1 MEKDNSIVFLENIEK
16 KFSGVYALKGVTF
29 SVKQGEVRCLVG
41 ENGCGKSTL
50 IKIISGFH
58 KPDSGKV
65 YLNGYEYIDL
75 MPIESIKNG
84 IQVIYQDFSLF
95 PNLTVSENI
104 SYSYMV
110 SKQNRFFN
118 IKESKE
124 IAKNGLQKINV
135 DIDLSA
141 VLGNLSVA
149 DKQLVAIARSLVS
162 ENTKLLI
169 LDEPTTALTHNEIE
183 RLLEVIKILKSN
195 GVSIIF
201 VSHKLRELTTV
212 SDTITILR
220 NGEVVANGLISEFDE
235 SKIAYYMTGREIKGE
250 KYFVEN
256 IDNSKTILEVKSMYL
271 KDKYTDISFS
281 VKEGEILGITGLLG
295 SGRSEIGQSLY
306 GMLPYDKGTII
317 FNGEEIKIK
326 NILDARKYAIS
337 YVPEDRLTE
346 GLFLKQSI
354 LNNIIVSIYKQLSNI
369 FGVINFKN
377 ANKLSLNTTKDLKLN
392 TTDLDMY
399 VQNLSGGNQQKVVI
413 AKWLVS
419 NTKLI
424 ILNGPTVGVDVGA
437 KFEIHLKLKEIAKK
451 GIGVIV
457 ISDDISELIENCNRI
472 LIISKGKLV
481 KEVESKNET
490 VDGLL
495 NLILQDY

>member
-1 MEKDNSIVFLENIEK
+1 MNDNIVFLKNIEK

-58 KPDSGKV
+58 KPDSGKI

-75 MPIESIKNG
+75 MPIEAIKNG

-95 PNLTVSENI
+95 PNLTVAENI

-118 IKESKE
+118 INESKE

-135 DIDLSA
+135 DIDLSV

-183 RLLEVIKILKSN
+183 RLLEVIKILKIN

-235 SKIAYYMTGREIKGE
+235 NKIAYYMTGREIKGE

-256 IDNSKTILEVKSMYL
+256 DNSKTILEIKSMSL
-271 KDKYTDISFS
+271 KDKYKDISFS

-317 FNGEEIKIK
+317 FNGEEIKIRS
-326 NILDARKYAIS
+326 ILDARKYAIS

-369 FGVINFKN
+369 FGIINFNK
-377 ANKLSLNTTKDLKLN
+377 ANKLSLDTTKDLKLN

-413 AKWLVS
+413 AKWIVS

-437 KFEIHLKLKEIAKK
+437 KFEIHLKLKEIAKS

-457 ISDDISELIENCNRI
+457 ISRMI
-472 LIISKGKLV
+472 
-481 KEVESKNET
+481 KE
-490 VDGLL
+490 
-495 NLILQDY
+495 Q

>member
-1 MEKDNSIVFLENIEK
+1 MNDNIVFLESIEK
-16 KFSGVYALKGVTF
+16 KFSGIYALKSVTF

-50 IKIISGFH
+50 IKIISGFY
-58 KPDSGKV
+58 KPDSGKI

-95 PNLTVSENI
+95 PNLTVAENI

-235 SKIAYYMTGREIKGE
+235 NKIAYYMTGREIKGE

-256 IDNSKTILEVKSMYL
+256 NNSKTILEIKSMSL
-271 KDKYTDISFS
+271 KDKYSDISFS

-306 GMLPYDKGTII
+306 GMLPY
-317 FNGEEIKIK
+317 
-326 NILDARKYAIS
+326 ARKYAIS

-369 FGVINFKN
+369 FGVINFKK
-377 ANKLSLNTTKDLKLN
+377 ANKLSLDTTKDLKLN
-392 TTDLDMY
+392 TTDLNMH

-437 KFEIHLKLKEIAKK
+437 KFEIHLKLKEIARN

-490 VDGLL
+490 VDSLL
-495 NLILQDY
+495 NLILKDY